1 MSVPTNMDIVV
12 CEHTPNHDYVLCGC
26 GCGCGLL
33 CMCVCVCV
41 CCVRGCCVCVCVGVR
56 VRGCGCVGCC
66 VDVWVWVWVWVGM
79 CGVGGWVG
87 ARMASYDWS
96 IFFRV
101 PQTFV
106 LRQLKTLTFS
116 WPWERIQRCVITCM
130 SM

>member
-26 GCGCGLL
+26 GCGLL
-33 CMCVCVCV
+33 CMCVCVCAACVGVV
-41 CCVRGCCVCVCVGVR
+41 CVCVWVCVCVGVG
-56 VRGCGCVGCC
+56 VWVAVWMCGCGCGWVC
-66 VDVWVWVWVWVGM
+66 V
-79 CGVGGWVG
+79 GWVG

-106 LRQLKTLTFS
+106 LKTLTFS